1 MSMPRRSRSRTRK
14 KRETRVSREMPPYR
28 RKRSSSSTKSKM
40 AQENQEV
47 KEMKTIEGVLKDLRK
62 TFDNYLP
69 QIRNQVRQFQRK
81 TAKTTVERPVL
92 ALGAAF
98 LAGMALG
105 IALSRPRH

>member
-14 KRETRVSREMPPYR
+14 TRETRVSREMPPYR
-28 RKRSSSSTKSKM
+28 RKRPSSSTKSKM

-62 TFDNYLP
+62 TLDNYLP
-69 QIRNQVRQFQRK
+69 QVRNQVTEFQRK
-81 TAKTTVERPVL
+81 TAKTTVERPEL
-92 ALGAAF
+92 ALGAVF

-105 IALSRPRH
+105 IAMSRPRH